1 MISYQPLWETMKK
14 KGATT
19 YTLRNKGSDYN
30 LSGSTIL
37 RLQAGESVSTNTL
50 DTLCKILNCNL
61 SDVAVFIPDGTG
73 FFYNKKKTA
82 ASLLHKAAVS

>member
-1 MISYQPLWETMKK
+1 MSKSKGVNHRNDFLPAAVGNHEE

-61 SDVAVFIPDGTG
+61 SDVAVFIPD
-73 FFYNKKKTA
+73 
-82 ASLLHKAAVS
+82 